1 MDGPC
6 RIDVGSSLADQP
18 GSLAIAL
25 GANLGDPLATLV
37 AVRPQLELLL
47 RQFAASMA
55 CGGGAVRWSPLFRT
69 EPMGGPAGQPSYLN
83 AVLLLEGC
91 PPPVEA
97 VTATAA
103 AQGLLADLHG
113 LERRFGRQRRERW
126 GPRSLDL
133 DLLWWGN
140 LRLSTPELTLPHPR
154 MMERSFVLVPLAAL
168 LCAGGQPPLRLPGRE
183 GWWE

>member
-1 MDGPC
+1 
-6 RIDVGSSLADQP
+6 VESSLADQP

-25 GANLGDPLATLV
+25 GANLGDPLATLL

-47 RQFAASMA
+47 GQFAARMA
-55 CGGGAVRWSPLFRT
+55 CVAAAARWSPLFRT

-83 AVLLLEGC
+83 AVFLLEGC
-91 PPPVEA
+91 PPPLDVA
-97 VTATAA
+97 IAAAA

-133 DLLWWGN
+133 DLLWWGD
-140 LRLSTPELTLPHPR
+140 LRLSTPELTRPHPR
-154 MMERSFVLVPLAAL
+154 MLERRFVLVPLAAL
-168 LCAGGQPPLRLPGRE
+168 LCAGGQPPLRLRGRE

>member
-6 RIDVGSSLADQP
+6 RIEVESSLADQP

-25 GANLGDPLATLV
+25 GANLGDPLATLL

-47 RQFAASMA
+47 GQFAARMA
-55 CGGGAVRWSPLFRT
+55 CVAAAARWSPLFRT
-69 EPMGGPAGQPSYLN
+69 EPMGGPAGQPSYVN
-83 AVLLLEGC
+83 AVFLLEGC
-91 PPPVEA
+91 PPPLDA
-97 VTATAA
+97 AIAAAA
-103 AQGLLADLHG
+103 AQGLLADLLA

-133 DLLWWGN
+133 DLLWWGD

-154 MMERSFVLVPLAAL
+154 MLERSFVLVPLAAL
-168 LCAGGQPPLRLPGRE
+168 LCAGGQPPLRLLGRE

>member
-1 MDGPC
+1 M
-6 RIDVGSSLADQP
+6 GSSLADQP

-47 RQFAASMA
+47 QQFAASMA

-69 EPMGGPAGQPSYLN
+69 EPMGGAAGQPSYLN

-168 LCAGGQPPLRLPGRE
+168 LSAADQPPQRLPGRE

>member
-1 MDGPC
+1 
-6 RIDVGSSLADQP
+6 VESSLADQP

-25 GANLGDPLATLV
+25 GANLGDPLATLL

-47 RQFAASMA
+47 GQFAARMA
-55 CGGGAVRWSPLFRT
+55 CVAAAARWSPLFRT
-69 EPMGGPAGQPSYLN
+69 EPMGGPAGQPSYVN

-91 PPPVEA
+91 PPPLDVA
-97 VTATAA
+97 IAAAA
-103 AQGLLADLHG
+103 AQGLLADL
-113 LERRFGRQRRERW
+113 LAIERRFGRQRRERW

-133 DLLWWGN
+133 DLLWWGD

-154 MMERSFVLVPLAAL
+154 MLERSFVLVPLAAL
-168 LCAGGQPPLRLPGRE
+168 LCAGGQPPLRLLGRE

>member
-1 MDGPC
+1 ME
-6 RIDVGSSLADQP
+6 SSLADQP

-25 GANLGDPLATLV
+25 GANLGDPLATLL

-47 RQFAASMA
+47 AQFAARMA
-55 CGGGAVRWSPLFRT
+55 CVAAAARWSPLFRT
-69 EPMGGPAGQPSYLN
+69 EPVGGPAGQPAYVN

-91 PPPVEA
+91 PPPLDVA
-97 VTATAA
+97 IAAAA
-103 AQGLLADLHG
+103 AQGLLADLLD

-133 DLLWWGN
+133 DLLWWGD

-154 MMERSFVLVPLAAL
+154 MLERSFVLVPLAAL